1 MPSGRR
7 AHRRRRRR
15 WFEVRAFDL
24 MASIRPCEFD
34 LRRLCGYSNISARQR
49 KRGALT
55 MAYFDSNGV
64 QIHFEEQGSGEAV
77 VLVHGFA
84 SRAEHYRVVTLD
96 CRGHGQSGKRHD
108 PAAYA
113 GETMGDDVIRL
124 LDHLGIKR
132 ALIMGYSM
140 GGRIVT
146 GLLMSHPER
155 LRAAVLGG
163 IGAATG
169 ATVAFNRKPI
179 ADALLAEDA
188 SAITNPVAKGFRQFA
203 ESTGNDLKA
212 LAACMGSARPDLTAE
227 QIAAKKIRVP
237 VMIVIGTQDL
247 MVGDP
252 KLLRDAIPGSKL
264 VMLEGRDHLTA
275 PFDPLYVKVV
285 VEFFKSAPA

>member
-1 MPSGRR
+1 
-7 AHRRRRRR
+7 
-15 WFEVRAFDL
+15 
-24 MASIRPCEFD
+24 
-34 LRRLCGYSNISARQR
+34 
-49 KRGALT
+49 

-64 QIHFEEQGSGEAV
+64 QIHFEEQGSGDAV

-84 SRAEHYRVVTLD
+84 SGAEHNWAGDWIPTLARHYRVVALD
-96 CRGHGQSGKRHD
+96 CRGHGQSGKPHD

-146 GLLMSHPER
+146 GLLMLHPER

-179 ADALLAEDA
+179 TDALLAEDV
-188 SAITNPVAKGFRQFA
+188 STITNPVAKQFRQFA

-212 LAACMGSARPDLTAE
+212 LAACMGSDRPDLTAD
-227 QIAAKKIRVP
+227 QIAAKNIRVP
-237 VMIVIGTQDL
+237 VMIVIGTKDL

-275 PFDPLYVKVV
+275 PGDPLYVKAVL
-285 VEFFKSAPA
+285 EFFKSAPA

>member
-1 MPSGRR
+1 
-7 AHRRRRRR
+7 
-15 WFEVRAFDL
+15 
-24 MASIRPCEFD
+24 
-34 LRRLCGYSNISARQR
+34 
-49 KRGALT
+49 

-84 SRAEHYRVVTLD
+84 SRAEHSWAGDWIPTLARDYRVIALD
-96 CRGHGQSGKRHD
+96 CRGHGQSGKPHD

-146 GLLMSHPER
+146 GLLISHPER

-179 ADALLAEDA
+179 ADALLAEDV
-188 SAITNPVAKGFRQFA
+188 SAITNPVAKQFRQFA

-212 LAACMGSARPDLTAE
+212 LAACMGSDRPDLTAD

-264 VMLEGRDHLTA
+264 VTLEGRDHLTA
-275 PFDPLYVKVV
+275 PFDPLYVKAV